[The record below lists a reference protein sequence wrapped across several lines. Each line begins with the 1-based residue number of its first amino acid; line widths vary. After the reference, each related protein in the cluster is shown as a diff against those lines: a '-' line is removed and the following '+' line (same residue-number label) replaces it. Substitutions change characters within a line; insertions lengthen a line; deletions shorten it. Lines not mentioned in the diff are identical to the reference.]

1 MCHIDPCPPP
11 IPVYH
16 RHHYRRRRR
25 CPLVGRMEEVVL
37 LDLSADKCCG
47 SSPLRLSPSLPKLR
61 SSPRR
66 KGIRV
71 RRPTDRRID
80 RMPTPYNYLAAT
92 AAAAAECLRRYGG
105 RPAFSALPDSSAVAV
120 QHAE

>member
-11 IPVYH
+11 VPVYH

-25 CPLVGRMEEVVL
+25 CPLVGWKKSFFSILARI
-37 LDLSADKCCG
+37 SAAAA
-47 SSPLRLSPSLPKLR
+47 LPSVSLPLPKLR

-71 RRPTDRRID
+71 RRPTDGSTACPRRITTWPPRPRPQPNAFAD
-80 RMPTPYNYLAAT
+80 TEGDLPFPHSPTPPPSPSNM
-92 AAAAAECLRRYGG
+92 
-105 RPAFSALPDSSAVAV
+105 PSK
-120 QHAE
+120 